1 MIKVKRYALWLLL
14 AVITGGVCGLCGVV
28 FSKAVGFVTDVRAQN
43 GWLIYLLPI
52 GGLISVSVYKL
63 CRVKNIGTTN
73 VFDCVRTEQSL
84 PKGLAL
90 SVFCGTAISHLFGA
104 SVGREGAAL
113 QIGGGVANILGRA
126 FKLDED
132 SRHITVMC
140 GMAALFSAVFG
151 TPLAAWIFVL
161 EVILTQLCLS
171 AAIPVLLSSVTAF
184 IIATLL
190 GIHPERF
197 DIGILPQFSISLVW
211 KSAIIVVGCIIAS
224 FVFCKSLSLG
234 KALFKKILRNEFLRI
249 AVGGVLI
256 VALTLFVGNREYNGG
271 GIDII
276 ERVFNDEIVHYE
288 AFALKILFTVI
299 CVSAGYKG
307 GEIIP
312 TLFIGAT
319 LGGGLALLLG
329 LPVGT
334 GAAIGMAVLFAT
346 ATKCPF
352 ATILLC
358 GEMFGI
364 TCVPLIIP
372 VVIISFALSHQLQ
385 GLYSNS
391 KDIINLIKKYRKKL
405 EGYA

>member
-1 MIKVKRYALWLLL
+1 MKAFKKYALCLLL
-14 AVITGGVCGLCGVV
+14 GILSGAICGGVGAL
-28 FSKAVGFVTDVRAQN
+28 FSKAVGFVTNIRTQN
-43 GWLIYLLPI
+43 DWLIYLLPI

-84 PKGLAL
+84 PKGLAAA
-90 SVFCGTAISHLFGA
+90 VFCGTCISHLFGA
-104 SVGREGAAL
+104 SAGREGAAL
-113 QIGGGVANILGRA
+113 QIGGGIANMLARLLR
-126 FKLDED
+126 LDED

-161 EVILTQLCLS
+161 EVIMTRLCLF

-184 IIATLL
+184 IISTLL

-197 DIGILPQFSISLVW
+197 NIGALPAFSVSLIW
-211 KSAIIVVGCIIAS
+211 KATIIIAAGIIAS
-224 FVFCKSLSLG
+224 FIFCKGLSLG
-234 KALFKKILRNEFLRI
+234 KAFAKKIFKNEFLRI
-249 AVGGVLI
+249 AVGGAIV
-256 VALTLFVGNREYNGG
+256 VALTLLVGNREYNGG

-276 ERVFNDEIVHYE
+276 ERVFGDGLVRYE

-299 CVSAGYKG
+299 CVSTGYKG

-312 TLFIGAT
+312 TLFIGAA
-319 LGGGLALLLG
+319 LGGSLALILG
-329 LPVGT
+329 LPIGT

-364 TCVPLIIP
+364 TCITLVIP
-372 VVIISFALSHQLQ
+372 VVIISFALSHKMQ

-391 KDIINLIKKYRKKL
+391 KDVLNLMRQHIKK
-405 EGYA
+405 A